1 MIAPPGAPS
10 PGRLFVR
17 PAARRDL
24 AAAFRWY
31 EGRAVGL
38 GHEFLRAVAVTFAA
52 VDRAPER
59 FPAAL
64 DDVRKAVVRRFPYVV
79 YFVVLPGAVSV
90 VAVMHARRDPRRWR
104 SRR

>member
-1 MIAPPGAPS
+1 MTAPPGSPS

-17 PAARRDL
+17 LAARRDL
-24 AAAFRWY
+24 AEAFRWY
-31 EGRAVGL
+31 EGRGAGL

-52 VDRAPER
+52 VDRDPER
-59 FPAAL
+59 FPVAL

-79 YFVVLPGAVSV
+79 YLVALPDGVSV
-90 VAVMHARRDPRRWR
+90 LAVLHGRRDPRRWR